1 MLYYEGDK
9 TLLHTRCAAVV
20 GTRQMTDLGRDAT
33 EHAVTRLITAGFTV
47 VSGLAHGVD
56 TLAHVTC
63 IRLGGKTIACVPGG
77 LCDFYPPDNERLQR
91 FLGEKHLLVARAPI
105 HDDLNFLARNGVIE
119 SLCEF
124 CVVPEVRQSK
134 SGTVSTIRRFLTAGK
149 RVFIVHGIDVLPKDI
164 REHKLLRIL

>member
-1 MLYYEGDK
+1 MRYYEGDK

-20 GTRQMTDLGRDAT
+20 GTRNPTEAGISAT
-33 EHAVTRLITAGFTV
+33 EETVSRLITAGFTV
-47 VSGLAHGVD
+47 VSGMARGVD
-56 TLAHVTC
+56 TVAHVTC
-63 IRLGGKTIACVPGG
+63 IRRGGRTIACLPGG
-77 LCDFYPPDNERLQR
+77 LCDFYPPENEKLQR
-91 FLGEKHLLVARAPI
+91 FLGEKHLLVARAPVY
-105 HDDLNFLARNGVIE
+105 DDLDFLARNGVIE

-164 REHKLLRIL
+164 REHKLLRVM